1 LLRSVELTGVKP
13 TWPESPE
20 MSANDPTRTS
30 APASEQFRLTPRL
43 AGLSEVACDRMAA
56 RCPRAGARRSRGMV
70 DTRRREFIA
79 LFGGAAAAWPR
90 MARAQSKPAIIG
102 VLGSGSAQSSAFLI
116 DAFKGGMNEN
126 SLTEGRD
133 YVLDVRWAEG
143 DYTRF
148 AALTSELLGRK
159 PRVIIVTTIAAAR
172 AAQQVAPA
180 VPLVM
185 TGLIDPVGVGLI
197 ASLARPGNNTTGIS
211 NMIQDMSAKG
221 LELIREV
228 APAAKSIAA
237 LFNPNNPGSR
247 LILEDVRSQAA
258 KLGMTIQPIEFRGS
272 AALDEA
278 LATAAGRDALLV
290 VADSTLLDLG
300 KRIAGAALRLRLPTF
315 ASIPEFTDAGTLI
328 GYGPS
333 RRDSYRRAATYVKKL
348 LEGAKPANIPVEQP
362 TLVELLINM
371 QTARALGI
379 VIPAALL
386 ARADRV
392 IE

>member
-1 LLRSVELTGVKP
+1 VK
-13 TWPESPE
+13 
-20 MSANDPTRTS
+20 R
-30 APASEQFRLTPRL
+30 
-43 AGLSEVACDRMAA
+43 
-56 RCPRAGARRSRGMV
+56 RA
-70 DTRRREFIA
+70 FIT
-79 LFGGAAAAWPR
+79 LIGGAAAWPR
-90 MARAQSKPAIIG
+90 VARGQFKPAIVG

-116 DAFKGGMNEN
+116 GALKEGMNEN
-126 SLTEGRD
+126 GLAEGRD

-143 DYTRF
+143 DYI
-148 AALTSELLGRK
+148 AALAFELLERK
-159 PRVIIVTTIAAAR
+159 SSVIIVTTIAAAR

-180 VPLVM
+180 TPIVM

-228 APAAKSIAA
+228 APTAKTIAA

-258 KLGMTIQPIEFRGS
+258 KLGMTVQPIEFEGS
-272 AALDEA
+272 AVLDVTLEA
-278 LATAAGRDALLV
+278 AAGRDALLV

-300 KRIAGAALRLRLPTF
+300 ERIAGLALRHRLPTF
-315 ASIPEFTDAGTLI
+315 SSIPEFTDAGALV

-333 RRDSYRRAATYVKKL
+333 RRDSYRRAATYVKKV
-348 LEGAKPANIPVEQP
+348 LEGAKPADIPVEQP
-362 TLVELLINM
+362 TLIELSINM

-379 VIPAALL
+379 VIPDALL
-386 ARADRV
+386 ARAERV

>member
-1 LLRSVELTGVKP
+1 
-13 TWPESPE
+13 
-20 MSANDPTRTS
+20 M
-30 APASEQFRLTPRL
+30 QFGHLK
-43 AGLSEVACDRMAA
+43 
-56 RCPRAGARRSRGMV
+56 
-70 DTRRREFIA
+70 RREFIT
-79 LFGGAAAAWPR
+79 LLGSAAVWPR
-90 MARAQSKPAIIG
+90 VARGQFKPAIIG

-116 DAFKGGMNEN
+116 DAIKEGMNEN
-126 SLTEGRD
+126 GLAEGRD

-148 AALTSELLGRK
+148 AALAFELLERK
-159 PRVIIVTTIAAAR
+159 SSVIIVTTIAAAR

-180 VPLVM
+180 TPIVM
-185 TGLIDPVGVGLI
+185 TGLIDPVGAGLI
-197 ASLARPGNNTTGIS
+197 ASLARPGNNTTGVS

-228 APAAKSIAA
+228 APTAKTIAA

-258 KLGMTIQPIEFRGS
+258 KLGMTIHPIEFKGS
-272 AALDEA
+272 AVLDATLEA
-278 LATAAGRDALLV
+278 AAGRDALLV
-290 VADSTLLDLG
+290 VADSALLDLRE
-300 KRIAGAALRLRLPTF
+300 RIAGLALRHRLPTF
-315 ASIPEFTDAGTLI
+315 SSIPEFTDAGALV

-333 RRDSYRRAATYVKKL
+333 RRDSYRRAATYVKKVL
-348 LEGAKPANIPVEQP
+348 QGAKPAGIPVEQP
-362 TLVELLINM
+362 TLIELSINM

-379 VIPAALL
+379 VIPDALI

>member
-1 LLRSVELTGVKP
+1 MK
-13 TWPESPE
+13 
-20 MSANDPTRTS
+20 
-30 APASEQFRLTPRL
+30 
-43 AGLSEVACDRMAA
+43 
-56 RCPRAGARRSRGMV
+56 
-70 DTRRREFIA
+70 RREFIT
-79 LFGGAAAAWPR
+79 LLGGAAAWPVV
-90 MARAQSKPAIIG
+90 ARGQFKPAIIG
-102 VLGSGSAQSSAFLI
+102 VLGSGSPQSSAFLI
-116 DAFKGGMNEN
+116 DAFKEGMNGN
-126 SLTEGRD
+126 GLTEGRD

-148 AALTSELLGRK
+148 AALAFELLERK
-159 PRVIIVTTIAAAR
+159 SSVIIVTTIAAAR

-180 VPLVM
+180 TPLVM

-197 ASLARPGNNTTGIS
+197 ASLARPGNNTTGVS

-228 APAAKSIAA
+228 APTAKTIAA

-258 KLGMTIQPIEFRGS
+258 KLGMTIQPIEFKGS
-272 AALDEA
+272 AVLDTTLEA
-278 LATAAGRDALLV
+278 AAGRDALLV

-300 KRIAGAALRLRLPTF
+300 ERIVGLTLRHRLPTF
-315 ASIPEFTDAGTLI
+315 SSIPEFTDAGALV

-333 RRDSYRRAATYVKKL
+333 RRDSYRRAATYVKKV
-348 LEGAKPANIPVEQP
+348 LEGAKPADIPVEQP
-362 TLVELLINM
+362 TLIELSINM

-379 VIPAALL
+379 VIPDALL
-386 ARADRV
+386 ARAERV

>member
-1 LLRSVELTGVKP
+1 MPGMKRRQFLTLL
-13 TWPESPE
+13 
-20 MSANDPTRTS
+20 
-30 APASEQFRLTPRL
+30 
-43 AGLSEVACDRMAA
+43 
-56 RCPRAGARRSRGMV
+56 
-70 DTRRREFIA
+70 
-79 LFGGAAAAWPR
+79 GGAAAAWPLA
-90 MARAQSKPAIIG
+90 ARGQFKPAIIG

-116 DAFKGGMNEN
+116 DALKEGLNEN
-126 SLTEGRD
+126 SLAEGRD
-133 YVLDVRWAEG
+133 YVLEVRWAQG
-143 DYTRF
+143 DYARF
-148 AALTSELLGRK
+148 AAFTSELLERK
-159 PRVIIVTTIAAAR
+159 PSAIIVTTIAAAR

-180 VPLVM
+180 TPIVM

-228 APAAKSIAA
+228 APAAKAIAA

-247 LILEDVRSQAA
+247 LILQDVRSQAA
-258 KLGMTIQPIEFRGS
+258 KLGMTLQPIEFKGS
-272 AALDEA
+272 AVLD
-278 LATAAGRDALLV
+278 ATLEVAAGRDALLV

-300 KRIAGAALRLRLPTF
+300 GPIASLSLRHRLPTF
-315 ASIPEFTDAGTLI
+315 SSIPEFTDAGVLV

-348 LEGAKPANIPVEQP
+348 LEGAKPADLPVEQP
-362 TLVELLINM
+362 TLIELSINL

-379 VIPAALL
+379 AIPDALL
-386 ARADRV
+386 ARAGRV